1 MAYFQRKPA
10 EEDSYTRHFSPAE
23 EGYAEEEWDDEEY
36 DDGFDELMEEDSAG
50 DDDPAEEMS
59 GEEVRLEKRRK
70 YRIAA
75 GIGDFGA
82 TLVGVVVILAL
93 VAFLI
98 NMIRFVSSDF
108 SQNFSL
114 WSTKF

>member
-1 MAYFQRKPA
+1 MAYFQRQPA
-10 EEDSYTRHFSPAE
+10 EENSYTRQFAPASGDFS
-23 EGYAEEEWDDEEY
+23 EEEWDDY
-36 DDGFDELMEEDSAG
+36 DDGFDELTEED
-50 DDDPAEEMS
+50 P
-59 GEEVRLEKRRK
+59 GEEEYPADEASEEEARREKRRK

-82 TLVGVVVILAL
+82 TLIGVVVILAL

-98 NMIRFVSSDF
+98 NMLRFVSSDF
-108 SQNFSL
+108 TQNFSL